1 MTHNQENDA
10 YMREIRVPE
19 PQPERKRG
27 GWYLLNGLIL
37 GMLIGLVYT
46 LLINPV
52 IYTHS
57 TPATLQAED
66 KAAYRSL
73 IAQVYAVTEDLER
86 AQLRLALLE
95 DENPV
100 YTLGTQAQ
108 RCMAEG
114 NITEAQ
120 ALALL
125 ASALQSTDP
134 TAVPSP
140 VPTQTLNFTPSTP

>member
-1 MTHNQENDA
+1 MTHNWIDDAHTQE
-10 YMREIRVPE
+10 IQVPE
-19 PQPERKRG
+19 PQPKRKRG
-27 GWYLLNGLIL
+27 RWYLLTGLIL
-37 GMLIGLVYT
+37 GLLIGLAYS
-46 LLINPV
+46 LLVNPV

-57 TPATLQAED
+57 TPASLQKED
-66 KAAYRSL
+66 KDTYRSL
-73 IAQVYAVTEDLER
+73 IAQAYAATSDLKR

-100 YTLGTQAQ
+100 YALGTQAQ

-114 NITEAQ
+114 NVTEAQ

-134 TAVPSP
+134 TATSAL
-140 VPTQTLNFTPSTP
+140 VPTQTLPPDTLTP

>member
-95 DENPV
+95 DDNPV

-140 VPTQTLNFTPSTP
+140 VPTQTLDFTPSTP